1 MYLTFYARYIPA
13 SGLWLAQF
21 LCYVNRCF
29 VVFITVAELSV
40 IILFID
46 GVDIPQLLCRTWSSQ
61 PFLGVSLT
69 SGHISI
75 KFEHNDFK
83 NEIGNAP
90 IQLCSWVLLSWTLK
104 ILFVQMEPLFLY
116 RRTSASLG
124 VSLTSHLDIEYT
136 FESKNVCKQY
146 KIRLMCLSFK
156 FFITRLENVVIK
168 DGAVP
173 CHVCTTLAQSGWL
186 ADIMVWQ
193 FAIGSHTSADE
204 SRHFFIRVRQIFCF

>member
-1 MYLTFYARYIPA
+1 MGA
-13 SGLWLAQF
+13 
-21 LCYVNRCF
+21 
-29 VVFITVAELSV
+29 
-40 IILFID
+40 
-46 GVDIPQLLCRTWSSQ
+46 
-61 PFLGVSLT
+61 SLT

-75 KFEHNDFK
+75 KFERNDST
-83 NEIGNAP
+83 NEIGNRANSTV
-90 IQLCSWVLLSWTLK
+90 IVSFVIVDFK

-186 ADIMVWQ
+186 ADIMV
-193 FAIGSHTSADE
+193 
-204 SRHFFIRVRQIFCF
+204 